1 MARTA
6 GHSLKVGR
14 LAGRMRTYRCAC
26 GQWAMTGEE
35 KPIRAAYEQH
45 KSKTGLSSAVSGA
58 DAVTPDEA
66 GASAADGSSDK

>member
-14 LAGRMRTYRCAC
+14 MAGRMRTYRCAC

-45 KSKTGLSSAVSGA
+45 KAKTGLSSAVSGA
-58 DAVTPDEA
+58 DDVTPDEA
-66 GASAADGSSDK
+66 DGASDK

>member
-6 GHSLKVGR
+6 GHSLKVEGD
-14 LAGRMRTYRCAC
+14 GRMRTYRCAC